1 MLQALGLHT
10 RMAEVF
16 RSTMILSITASTT
29 VAIWIMGPFL
39 APVVNAGTFS
49 DDPILRIET
58 GMHSANINRM
68 AIDERNL
75 VLATVSDDKTVRI
88 WDLPTLAPVK
98 TIRVPI
104 GKGKEGKLYAVA
116 LRPDGRVVVCGG
128 QTAYGGEPTSTI
140 FVIDVQTG
148 SMLRAVH

>member
-1 MLQALGLHT
+1 MFHALDT
-10 RMAEVF
+10 RMIQGF
-16 RSTMILSITASTT
+16 RSRMDQSMAAFTAA
-29 VAIWIMGPFL
+29 VVWIMGPFM
-39 APVVNAGTFS
+39 ATVVNAGTFS

-68 AIDERNL
+68 ATDERHL

-116 LRPDGRVVVCGG
+116 LRPDGRVV
-128 QTAYGGEPTSTI
+128 
-140 FVIDVQTG
+140 
-148 SMLRAVH
+148 